1 MSEFVPFP
9 KIKRL
14 TLGVTVTE
22 KIDGTNAAVHVN
34 DDGTFHAQSRNRII
48 TPDDDNFGFATW
60 VHAHADE
67 IVPARQFYTVADDGL
82 LSPWHGVVWCNPP
95 YSDPLPW
102 CAKWAQHEP
111 GGCLLIRADLSTRGP
126 FAAWRAADAAWVANR
141 RLQFDSGSGQRTGA
155 VNFSTILLGRGDVA
169 VAGMRRLEAKCGGAA
184 RRLAA

>member
-67 IVPARQFYTVADDGL
+67 IVPALGPGTHFGEWYGLGIQRRYGMDHRRFALFNVGRWADVELPSVLDLVPVLYVGQFDTAALDEVREGL
-82 LSPWHGVVWCNPP
+82 LARGSRTPGATPGWPAEGLMLYLPSAGAYVK
-95 YSDPLPW
+95 DPFDK
-102 CAKWAQHEP
+102 AHKGEV
-111 GGCLLIRADLSTRGP
+111 
-126 FAAWRAADAAWVANR
+126 AA
-141 RLQFDSGSGQRTGA
+141 
-155 VNFSTILLGRGDVA
+155 
-169 VAGMRRLEAKCGGAA
+169 
-184 RRLAA
+184 